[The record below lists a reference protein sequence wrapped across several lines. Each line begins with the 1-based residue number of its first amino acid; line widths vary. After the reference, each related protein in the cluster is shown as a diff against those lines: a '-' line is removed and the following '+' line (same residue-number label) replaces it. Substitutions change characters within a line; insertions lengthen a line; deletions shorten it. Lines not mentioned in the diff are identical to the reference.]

1 MNYQNKTNQA
11 NKILEVV
18 KNKSEIYCYH
28 CGSKN
33 YVKNGSS
40 GVRKKYRCQDCKR
53 SFLAGIKVG
62 SKSLKG
68 IPLGEDVWHANQ
80 LALRVNQHKNETK
93 LIFIHIKQDWLKE
106 AAKKYIKISCDHKA
120 ISNLTKIFNWH

>member
-1 MNYQNKTNQA
+1 MNHQNKTNQA

-40 GVRKKYRCQDCKR
+40 GVRNKYRCQDCKR
-53 SFLAGIKVG
+53 SFLAGIKMG
-62 SKSLKG
+62 NKSLKG

-80 LALRVNQHKNETK
+80 LGLRVNQHKNETK

-106 AAKKYIKISCDHKA
+106 AAKKYIKYHATTKQLA
-120 ISNLTKIFNWH
+120 TYTKIFNWH